1 MNDKQQEAV
10 GVFDLTPSSSLDM
23 IARDATDG
31 AMEIMESEGAVSV
44 IGALERAEI
53 DMQIATAKRYPRSIA
68 AFVKSARTLA
78 CASPQI
84 AAQCSYAVPRQG
96 KTIIGP
102 SIRLAEIVA
111 PSWKNCRYG
120 GRVVEIGDR
129 FVSVQGFFYDLENN
143 VAVTVDVR
151 RRITDRNG
159 IRYND
164 DMIQQTCQAAVSIA
178 VRNAIFRG
186 IPGGYVE
193 AIRVE
198 AQDVAL
204 GKKEGLEVQRAKALK
219 FFTETYSIKKAVIL
233 KTLGVEDEK
242 DITWG
247 HMSRLMGFRTAIDTG
262 ESTAE
267 QIFSESPETEGSGP
281 PAAGRKTR
289 GPYAA
294 KAPAKA
300 TKVEGAE
307 KAVEGE
313 EGGAVGLGIDPQYAG
328 KEDDPLGI

>member
-1 MNDKQQEAV
+1 MNDKPEAV

-23 IARDATDG
+23 IARDATDE
-31 AMEIMESEGAVSV
+31 AMEILESEGAVSV

-53 DMQIATAKRYPRSIA
+53 DMQIATAKRYPRSVA

-84 AAQCSYAVPRQG
+84 AAQCSYAVPRKDKNG
-96 KTIIGP
+96 KPITIIGP

-120 GRVVEIGDR
+120 GRVVDIGDR
-129 FVSVQGFFYDLENN
+129 FVSVQGFFFDLENN

-151 RRITDRNG
+151 RRITNRDG
-159 IRYND
+159 VRYSD

-204 GKKEGLEVQRAKALK
+204 GKKEGLETQRTKALK
-219 FFTETYSIKKAVIL
+219 FFTDTYQIKKGVIL
-233 KTLGVEDEK
+233 NTLGVEDEK

-289 GPYAA
+289 GPYAT

-300 TKVEGAE
+300 AKVETAE
-307 KAVEGE
+307 KAAE
-313 EGGAVGLGIDPQYAG
+313 EEQDDLGGQGIDP
-328 KEDDPLGI
+328 KDNLGI

>member
-1 MNDKQQEAV
+1 MTDKPTDAV

-23 IARDATDG
+23 IAKDATDE
-31 AMEIMESEGAVSV
+31 AMEILDNEGAVSV

-68 AFVKSARTLA
+68 GFVKKARTLA

-111 PSWKNCRYG
+111 PSWTNCRYG
-120 GRVVEIGDR
+120 GRVVDIGER

-159 IRYND
+159 IRFND
-164 DMIQQTCQAAVSIA
+164 DMIQQTCQAGVSIA

-186 IPGGYVE
+186 IPGGYIE
-193 AIRVE
+193 AIRIE

-204 GKKEGLEVQRAKALK
+204 GKKEGLDAQRKKAIT
-219 FFTETYSIKKAVIL
+219 FFTETYSIKKDVIL
-233 KTLGVEDEK
+233 KTLGIEDEK

-267 QIFSESPETEGSGP
+267 QIFSDSPETEGANP
-281 PAAGRKTR
+281 PAAGRKAR
-289 GPYAA
+289 GPSAAKGPSKAA
-294 KAPAKA
+294 KAENVQKGGEGDGGDQEGQGNDPAPSGDKA
-300 TKVEGAE
+300 
-307 KAVEGE
+307 
-313 EGGAVGLGIDPQYAG
+313 GLGI
-328 KEDDPLGI
+328 

>member
-1 MNDKQQEAV
+1 
-10 GVFDLTPSSSLDM
+10 
-23 IARDATDG
+23 
-31 AMEIMESEGAVSV
+31 
-44 IGALERAEI
+44 
-53 DMQIATAKRYPRSIA
+53 
-68 AFVKSARTLA
+68 
-78 CASPQI
+78 
-84 AAQCSYAVPRQG
+84 
-96 KTIIGP
+96 
-102 SIRLAEIVA
+102 
-111 PSWKNCRYG
+111 
-120 GRVVEIGDR
+120 VVDIGDR
-129 FVSVQGFFYDLENN
+129 FVSVQGFFYDLQNN

-159 IRYND
+159 NRFND

-204 GKKEGLEVQRAKALK
+204 GKKEGLETQRAKALK

-267 QIFSESPETEGSGP
+267 QIFSENPETEGAGP
-281 PAAGRKTR
+281 PAAGRKAR
-289 GPYAA
+289 GASAA
-294 KAPAKA
+294 KAPSKSARAENAQKA
-300 TKVEGAE
+300 
-307 KAVEGE
+307 E
-313 EGGAVGLGIDPQYAG
+313 EGGGGDPAGQGIDPKDGGEEDGLGI
-328 KEDDPLGI
+328 